1 MGCIVKVLKRLLSLL
16 LILALFV
23 GSFAGS
29 YALFRSGTYE
39 FDPKNLA
46 AFDET
51 PGSYYLQSAPQDI
64 KFRITAAQGTG
75 APDYTLTGPG
85 GEPVPARLEK
95 VAGDSYAVAPPSGG
109 YTPGERYTLALG
121 ENAAF
126 SDVNLSYAR
135 TLVFAIERPPVEQYA
150 FTDRVVETDRTLV
163 ESGEGV
169 LALDGLTAEPGDIL
183 FGPDGA
189 EGYAA
194 YKVEELL
201 GDGTA
206 SVTAPALDEI
216 YETLEV
222 CGTYEF
228 DVDQIVTNPDLEVEI
243 IQNVKKSS
251 FYSALITA
259 AYAADVPT
267 DGDFEVSITPNSEN
281 NTMEVVIKITLKA
294 GENGLFSLDQLRNHD
309 VTLTLKS
316 TLGLRTRANIHGVTD
331 WDVSASLTSG
341 FGWQVEITRMV
352 AEGSQESAL
361 EDLFAKDSVVDN
373 LLDYQKNVKKIT
385 EALNQV
391 AADANGG
398 EIKLFDWKLPVP
410 SVPGLYFSAEVKLFA
425 KFEMTASVAIGQE
438 NTTVYTVGVC
448 FTDWEFR
455 PYSNAY
461 RSGEEVTLSLRGKAS
476 AKAGLKLVIKATVIS
491 DKVANVNVDPQVGLY
506 ADIYATMP
514 ILGAEEALSGGFLY
528 GYFEPGVYF
537 SADLN
542 AYLNVLLKE
551 FKYTYK
557 LVEKKF
563 PIEAWTLG
571 DPKIAT
577 GITAN
582 AVSVRAVD
590 NVVSLPDILFE
601 YYDVKDGLNK
611 SEVLGTSQLKYVT
624 NEGVQLQAEDGK
636 VTIPAATSG
645 GSCYITA
652 TYLHTDGRSY
662 STLFRVLI
670 SGSMLE
676 GKVSAYGED
685 QTAGALEGA
694 QVQLYGASGAQ
705 PVSTQT
711 TDEEGRFSF
720 NVSEGEYRLVISKD
734 GYQTLTSN
742 QQVGADEIKYTE
754 HILLLDNSQTGDGS
768 AGGTL
773 TDALNGR
780 GVSGALIRL
789 RSGWNSTS
797 GPYLEGIEVTTD
809 GSGRYSLAQLPV
821 GYYTAE
827 AVKEGYVAGYTNLL
841 VLNEGARE
849 NFDFTITPQ
858 LAEDEIRVVLTWGS
872 TPSDL
877 DSHLIGLTPE
887 NEPFN
892 VYYRNM
898 RYTFDGVEMANLDV
912 DDTSSYGPETVT
924 ILEDIHG
931 TYIYAVHNY
940 SNRNST
946 DSTALS
952 FSDAVVR
959 VYMGSAQV
967 AEYRVPTDQVGTYW
981 TVFEIDHSGQIV
993 PINTV
998 SNNKPAA

>member
-1 MGCIVKVLKRLLSLL
+1 MKVWKRLLSLL
-16 LILALFV
+16 LILALFA
-23 GSFAGS
+23 GSFVGG
-29 YALFRSGTYE
+29 YALFRSGTYT

-46 AFDET
+46 AFDGES
-51 PGSYYLQSAPQDI
+51 GSYYLQSAPQDI
-64 KFRITAAQGTG
+64 KFQVTTAQGTG
-75 APDYTLTGPG
+75 APDYTLTGPS
-85 GEPVPARLEK
+85 GEPVSARLER
-95 VAGDSYAVAPPSGG
+95 VAGDRYAVAPPSEG

-121 ENAAF
+121 ENTF
-126 SDVNLSYAR
+126 FTDENLSYAR
-135 TLVFAIERPPVEQYA
+135 TLVFTVERPAVEEYT
-150 FTDRVVETDRTLV
+150 FTDQVVETDQPLV
-163 ESGEGV
+163 ERGEGI
-169 LALDGLTAEPGDIL
+169 LPLDGLTAKPGDIL
-183 FGPDGA
+183 FGPNGA
-189 EGYAA
+189 DGYAV

-201 GDGTA
+201 EDGTA
-206 SVTAPALDEI
+206 SVTVPALDEI
-216 YETLEV
+216 YEELEV
-222 CGTYEF
+222 CGTYQF
-228 DVDQIVTNPDLEVEI
+228 DVDEIAANPDLEVEI
-243 IQNVKKSS
+243 LQNVKKSS

-259 AYAADVPT
+259 AYAADVPE
-267 DGDFEVSITPNSEN
+267 DGELEVSITPDSEK
-281 NTMEVVIKITLKA
+281 NTLEVEIKITLKA
-294 GENGLFSLDQLRNHD
+294 GQNGLFNIGQLRNHD
-309 VTLTLKS
+309 VTITLKN
-316 TLGLRTRANIHGVTD
+316 TLGLQVKANIQGVTD
-331 WDVSASLTSG
+331 WDVSACLTSS
-341 FGWQVEITRMV
+341 FGWQVEIVRNVMDASTD
-352 AEGSQESAL
+352 AAL
-361 EDLFAKDSVVDN
+361 EDLFAQDGVVDN

-385 EALNQV
+385 EALNRV
-391 AADANGG
+391 AADVNGG
-398 EIKLFDWKLPVP
+398 EIKIFDWKLPVP

-425 KFEMTASVAIGQE
+425 KFEMTASVSIGQE
-438 NTTVYTVGVC
+438 NTTIYTVGIC

-455 PYSNAY
+455 PYSNTY
-461 RSGEEVTLSLRGKAS
+461 RSGEDVTLSLRGKAS

-491 DKVANVNVDPQVGLY
+491 DKVANINVDPQVGLY
-506 ADIYATMP
+506 ADVYVTMP
-514 ILGAEEALSGGFLY
+514 ILGAEEALARNFLY

-537 SADLN
+537 SADFN
-542 AYLNVLLKE
+542 AYLNIVVKE
-551 FKYTYK
+551 YKFTYQ

-563 PIEAWTLG
+563 PIEDWTLG

-582 AVSVRAVD
+582 AASVRAVD
-590 NVVSLPDILFE
+590 NVVSLPEILFE
-601 YYDVKDGLNK
+601 YYDVKDGVSK
-611 SEVLGTSQLKYVT
+611 SEALDYSDLKYVT
-624 NEGVQLQAEDGK
+624 NEGVSLQAEDGK
-636 VTIPAATSG
+636 VTIPSASS
-645 GSCYITA
+645 GSCYVTA

-662 STLFRVLI
+662 STIFRVLI

-694 QVQLYGASGAQ
+694 QVQLFGAGGTQAI
-705 PVSTQT
+705 STQT
-711 TDEEGRFSF
+711 TDGEGRFAF
-720 NVSEGEYRLVISKD
+720 NVSEGEYRLVISKE
-734 GYQTLTSN
+734 GYQTLTSS
-742 QQVGADEIKYTE
+742 QRVGADEIKYTE
-754 HILLLDNSQTGDGS
+754 HILLMDNSQTGNGT

-789 RSGWNSTS
+789 RSGWNTTT
-797 GPYLEGIEVTTD
+797 GPYVEGIEVTT
-809 GSGRYSLAQLPV
+809 GTSGRYSIPELPV

-841 VLNEGARE
+841 VLSEGARE

-898 RYTFDGVEMANLDV
+898 HYSFDGVEMANLDV
-912 DDTSSYGPETVT
+912 DDTSSYGPETIT
-924 ILEDIHG
+924 ILEDVYG

-946 DSTALS
+946 SSTALS
-952 FSDAVVR
+952 FSDAVVK